1 MTCPSPPAVNGGWST
16 WSEWS
21 PCNNRCGRGW
31 QKRTRTCTNPAPL
44 NGGSFC
50 DGQPFQKIT
59 CTTLCP
65 GKGHFRNPRSYPRL
79 PQSPRAP
86 APQGEGLRSGHLSAA
101 GDPRSPSWGG
111 LYRSVPSLVSVFG
124 GPQWMA
130 RGRSGASGRPAAPSA
145 PTGAAASALPRPP
158 ATAARTAAACCS
170 TPKTAPTGSAC
181 TVSAWGG

>member
-1 MTCPSPPAVNGGWST
+1 MRCRGGSVPKHTRLLCNRESQKVQELKAQLMDCAPELTVPLSCAVNGGWST

-65 GKGHFRNPRSYPRL
+65 GKERS
-79 PQSPRAP
+79 
-86 APQGEGLRSGHLSAA
+86 E
-101 GDPRSPSWGG
+101 
-111 LYRSVPSLVSVFG
+111 
-124 GPQWMA
+124 
-130 RGRSGASGRPAAPSA
+130 
-145 PTGAAASALPRPP
+145 T
-158 ATAARTAAACCS
+158 
-170 TPKTAPTGSAC
+170 AC
-181 TVSAWGG
+181 TPGWAWDCWDCSAWTRGNLIAAFQHLKGTYKKHGERLFKGLEWQHSAEWLHTGGGQD

>member
-79 PQSPRAP
+79 PRSPRAP
-86 APQGEGLRSGHLSAA
+86 APHGEGLRSGHLSAA

-111 LYRSVPSLVSVFG
+111 CTEVSPAWCLCLV
-124 GPQWMA
+124 A
-130 RGRSGASGRPAAPSA
+130 RSGWRVDGMEQVVGLQHRVHPLAQPRVRCPGPPQRRQGLQRRAARLQKLHRR
-145 PTGAAASALPRPP
+145 ALP
-158 ATAARTAAACCS
+158 AQ
-170 TPKTAPTGSAC
+170 
-181 TVSAWGG
+181 

>member
-1 MTCPSPPAVNGGWST
+1 MGLLFVRLSCNRGSQKVEELKAKLMGWAPELTLPVPCAVNGGWST

-65 GKGHFRNPRSYPRL
+65 GEPCSETTVPMLGHFGIVGIV
-79 PQSPRAP
+79 QP
-86 APQGEGLRSGHLSAA
+86 AQEKALR
-101 GDPRSPSWGG
+101 
-111 LYRSVPSLVSVFG
+111 
-124 GPQWMA
+124 
-130 RGRSGASGRPAAPSA
+130 
-145 PTGAAASALPRPP
+145 
-158 ATAARTAAACCS
+158 
-170 TPKTAPTGSAC
+170 
-181 TVSAWGG
+181 

>member
-1 MTCPSPPAVNGGWST
+1 MDWAPVLTLPISSAVNGGWST

-65 GKGHFRNPRSYPRL
+65 GMEGSETTMPTL
-79 PQSPRAP
+79 PVPQAVVRIVGIVQSGQEKA
-86 APQGEGLRSGHLSAA
+86 LR
-101 GDPRSPSWGG
+101 
-111 LYRSVPSLVSVFG
+111 
-124 GPQWMA
+124 
-130 RGRSGASGRPAAPSA
+130 
-145 PTGAAASALPRPP
+145 
-158 ATAARTAAACCS
+158 
-170 TPKTAPTGSAC
+170 
-181 TVSAWGG
+181 